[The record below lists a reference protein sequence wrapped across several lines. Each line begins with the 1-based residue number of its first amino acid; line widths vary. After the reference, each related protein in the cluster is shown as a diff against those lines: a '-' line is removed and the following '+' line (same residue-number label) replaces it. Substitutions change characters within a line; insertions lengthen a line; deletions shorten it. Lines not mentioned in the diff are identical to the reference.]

1 MKIMVQFNL
10 IITKRRALILILA
23 AISVM
28 VIDSTIAKFI
38 AFSNIEYPTLNVISI
53 FVTLTILFIVIVIV
67 LLGFVKNASSE
78 SGLRRGLSVKT
89 NYVIVGLTQVSL
101 ISIMLIII
109 HPIINLN
116 SYNILSLFAVIYISH
131 ITALFF
137 LMSLVLT
144 LVDWIMIKRNKIL
157 SLYAIS
163 FALTAIA
170 IITSLLYATNV
181 LSYHTSNIKPSS
193 IHQSMLNLPRAELAI
208 YFGPALD
215 ITSILSFVSVWIA
228 SALLLR
234 TYSRKMGRIRY
245 WMIISIPLIYF
256 LFPFEKNIVDI
267 FRSLVVS
274 SPVLYGVLNVTI
286 FSGTKQIGAL
296 FFSLA
301 FLAASTLVTK
311 QEIQKYLLISG
322 IGVAILFGS
331 IEVDT
336 LLYAA
341 YPPFGLVTISFIP
354 MGSYLVLTGI
364 TLSATLLARD
374 KELRGEFYRSAMSQL
389 SLLKTIGVTEMENE
403 LIKSYKTMEKQTR
416 SLNTKE
422 TRFEKDN
429 VREILHGLV
438 DELDKDDVREI
449 LHDVLTDVY
458 SKSKT
463 NTDS

>member
-10 IITKRRALILILA
+10 IITKRKALMLILA

-28 VIDSTIAKFI
+28 VIDSTIVKFI
-38 AFSNIEYPTLNVISI
+38 AFSNEEYPTLNVSI
-53 FVTLTILFIVIVIV
+53 FVILTTLFIVIVIV
-67 LLGFVKNASSE
+67 LLGFVKTKSSVSVLE
-78 SGLRRGLSVKT
+78 RGLSAKS
-89 NYVIVGLTQVSL
+89 NYVLIALTQVSL
-101 ISIMLIII
+101 ISVMLIII
-109 HPIINLN
+109 QPIISFN
-116 SYNILSLFAVIYISH
+116 SYNILTLFAVVYISH

-144 LVDWIMIKRNKIL
+144 LVDWIRTKRNKIL

-163 FALTAIA
+163 FTVTAIA
-170 IITSLLYATNV
+170 IITSLLYATYV
-181 LSYHTSNIKPSS
+181 LTYQPSNIRPSS
-193 IHQSMLNLPRAELAI
+193 IHQALLDLPRAELAMN
-208 YFGPALD
+208 FGPALD

-228 SALLLR
+228 SAILLS
-234 TYSRKMGRIRY
+234 TYSVRIGKIRY
-245 WMIISIPLIYF
+245 WTIISIPLIYF
-256 LFPFEKNIVDI
+256 LFPFEKYLVDI
-267 FRSLVVS
+267 FRPFVVS
-274 SPVLYGVLNVTI
+274 SPVLYGIVNVLI
-286 FSGTKQIGAL
+286 FSATKQIGAL

-301 FLAASTLVTK
+301 FLAASTLVTRY
-311 QEIQKYLLISG
+311 EMQKYLLITG
-322 IGVAILFGS
+322 IGMAILFGS

-336 LLYAA
+336 LLYAT
-341 YPPFGLVTISFIP
+341 YPPFGLVTVSFIP

-389 SLLKTIGVTEMENE
+389 SLLKTIGVTAMENE
-403 LIKSYKTMEKQTR
+403 LIKSYKSLAKQTT
-416 SLNTKE
+416 SLATKE

-429 VREILHGLV
+429 VREVLHGLV